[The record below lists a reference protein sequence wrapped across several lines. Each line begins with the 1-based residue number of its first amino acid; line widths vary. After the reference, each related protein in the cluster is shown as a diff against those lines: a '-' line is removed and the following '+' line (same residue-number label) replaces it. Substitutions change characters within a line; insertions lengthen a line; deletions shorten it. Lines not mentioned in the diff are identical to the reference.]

1 MPNHTSNRL
10 TLRGSNVEVA
20 RFMDDN
26 RTEETDDVGSPIHL
40 SFENLLPTPPEML
53 ESNAIKHGD
62 SKAKMPDWYNWRVEN
77 WGTKWDAYDFPN
89 DWVSVMPKDAPN
101 WLHLNWSMGEVPNVL
116 GFYTAWSPPTP
127 WLVAVSEKYDLE
139 FMLEYADEGGGFVGY
154 SIVSNGWVTKEVDFP
169 WDSLDG
175 KELRGSLGYGHDEE
189 GEEDEV

>member
-10 TLRGSNVEVA
+10 TMRGSNSEVA
-20 RFMDDN
+20 RFMDEN
-26 RTEETDDVGSPIHL
+26 RTEETDDVGSPIPL
-40 SFENLLPTPPEML
+40 SFEKLVPTPPEML
-53 ESNAIKHGD
+53 ESNDIKNG
-62 SKAKMPDWYNWRVEN
+62 KMPDWYNWRVEN

-127 WLVAVSEKYDLE
+127 WLVNVSEKYDLE

-154 SIVSNGWVTKEVDFP
+154 CIVSNGHVTKEVDFP

-175 KELRGSLGYGHDEE
+175 KELRDSLGYGDYMED
-189 GEEDEV
+189 EDEV